1 MALTRRT
8 FVRTVGTGSAGLLGL
23 PWIAARGAEASAGD
37 PIALLARDGALPF
50 DGDGD
55 ALGRTVAPQALRL
68 DSNENPYGPAPAVI
82 DAVRAALGESNRYA
96 YAPTAALRSAL
107 ARANGGLA
115 DDQVMLGAGS
125 AEVLRTAVLAFTSAT
140 KPLVVAVPTYES
152 PARDAA
158 LYGHAVREV
167 PVRDDLTVDLDRMA
181 EAAVGA
187 GLVFLCNPNN
197 PTGIVH
203 DHASVEA
210 FVARIHRTSPDT
222 TVLVDEAYHEY
233 VDDPRY
239 GSCSA
244 MAASDPRVVV
254 SRTFSK
260 VHGLAGLRV
269 GWAVGAAPTIA
280 AMRRYAVPLAVNL
293 LGATAALAALAQP
306 ATHVERQRALNREAR
321 EYTARW
327 FRDRGYAV
335 GPSETNFLVVD
346 VRRDVKAFQAA
357 CRAEDVLVGRSFPR
371 MPTRARISI
380 GTLDEMRRATDA
392 FARALQ
398 AV

>member
-1 MALTRRT
+1 MPVSRRSFLYSVSTGALT
-8 FVRTVGTGSAGLLGL
+8 L
-23 PWIAARGAEASAGD
+23 PWVAARGAEAVATTIAAPGAVDVPD
-37 PIALLARDGALPF
+37 PFL
-50 DGDGD
+50 GD
-55 ALGRTVAPQALRL
+55 ADVIGRAVAPQALRL
-68 DSNENPYGPAPAVI
+68 DSNENPYGAAPAVL

-96 YAPTAALRSAL
+96 YAPTAALRTAL
-107 ARANGGLA
+107 AKANGGLA

-140 KPLVVAVPTYES
+140 KPLVVAMPTYEA

-158 LYGHAVREV
+158 LFGHAVREV

-203 DHASVEA
+203 DRGAVEA
-210 FVARIHRTSPDT
+210 FIARVRRTSPDT
-222 TVLVDEAYHEY
+222 TILVDEAYHEY

-239 GSCSA
+239 GSFLA
-244 MAASDPRVVV
+244 MAATDPRVVV

-260 VHGLAGLRV
+260 AYGMAGLRV
-269 GWAVGAAPTIA
+269 GWGAGTAPTIA
-280 AMRRYAVPLAVNL
+280 AMRRYAVPLAVNM
-293 LGATAALAALAQP
+293 LGASAALVALAQP
-306 ATHVERQRALNREAR
+306 ATHLDRQRALNREAR

-335 GPSETNFLVVD
+335 GPSETNFVVVD

-357 CRAEDVLVGRSFPR
+357 CRTEGVLVGRSFPR
-371 MPTRARISI
+371 MATRARISI
-380 GTLDEMRRATDA
+380 GTMDEMRQATEA
-392 FARALQ
+392 FRRALQ

>member
-1 MALTRRT
+1 MPLSRRS
-8 FVRTVGTGSAGLLGL
+8 FVRTLGTGSAGMLAL
-23 PWIAARGAEASAGD
+23 PWVAARGAEAGTGGLAATGGAGA
-37 PIALLARDGALPF
+37 PVPF

-55 ALGRTVAPQALRL
+55 VAGRALAPQALRL

-82 DAVRAALGESNRYA
+82 EAVRAALGESKRYA
-96 YAPTAALRSAL
+96 YAPTAALRAAL
-107 ARANGGLA
+107 AKANGGLA
-115 DDQVMLGAGS
+115 EDQLMLGAGS
-125 AEVLRTAVLAFTSAT
+125 AEVLRTAVLAFTSGT
-140 KPLVVAVPTYES
+140 RPLVVAVPTYEA

-158 LYGHAVREV
+158 LFGHGVREV
-167 PVRDDLTVDLDRMA
+167 PVREDLSLDLERLA

-203 DHASVEA
+203 DRAAVEA
-210 FVARIHRTSPDT
+210 FIARVHRESPET

-239 GSCSA
+239 GSC
-244 MAASDPRVVV
+244 MAIAATDPRVVV
-254 SRTFSK
+254 TRTFSK

-269 GWAVGAAPTIA
+269 GWAAGTAPTIA
-280 AMRRYAVPLAVNL
+280 AMRRFAVPLAVNG
-293 LGATAALAALAQP
+293 LGASAALAALAQP

-321 EYTARW
+321 ELTARW

-357 CRAEDVLVGRSFPR
+357 CRAEGVLVGRSFPR
-371 MPTRARISI
+371 MATRARISI
-380 GTLDEMRRATDA
+380 GTTDEMRRATEA